1 MIITAYYYKNTNQ
14 GSAAARKSHVSL
26 SEIVK
31 LKLNFWLTSGFESE
45 ACPDTNFSLPIA
57 TFSTTFIYFLLLY
70 LHNYLEV
77 LFYGSK
83 CTLLIYAWLA
93 NSKILN
99 LYV

>member
-45 ACPDTNFSLPIA
+45 ACPDTNCPLPIDI
-57 TFSTTFIYFLLLY
+57 FSSTFIYLLFTIVFAQLCRSA
-70 LHNYLEV
+70 V
-77 LFYGSK
+77 LRK
-83 CTLLIYAWLA
+83 
-93 NSKILN
+93 
-99 LYV
+99 